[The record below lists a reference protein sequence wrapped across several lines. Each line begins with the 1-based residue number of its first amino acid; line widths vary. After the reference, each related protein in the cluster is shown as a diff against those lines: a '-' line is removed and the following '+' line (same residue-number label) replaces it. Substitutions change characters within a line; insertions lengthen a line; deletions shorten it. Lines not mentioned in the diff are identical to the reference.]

1 MLTLKQLR
9 HLRAILKHGT
19 IHAAADALHLT
30 QSAITRSLN
39 TLEESL
45 GIRLFE
51 RAKTGMTP
59 TDFCLKIASDCS
71 QVLLDIDDIE
81 REASLYRQVESGEL
95 NIAVG
100 RAIKEL
106 ALRDTLPEFMVTR
119 PKISV
124 SVSEGTPNELS
135 YRLKQR
141 EIDLLLAGFG
151 SYRSDEELVHQ
162 HLADVPLSI
171 VVRKGH
177 PLEAAV
183 NVPLK
188 QLGGYP
194 LIASTLLTS
203 SNPLLAA
210 LSNAAPILDRPILNC
225 GDYATLK
232 AVLLQTDAW
241 LPVPAQQ
248 FSEELRNQQ
257 LVQLDVRNDTLMI
270 ELSIIELKGRVR
282 SPAAQ
287 AFVELCQTHLSQ
299 LSKIPKH

>member
-162 HLADVPLSI
+162 HLANVPLSI

-210 LSNAAPILDRPILNC
+210 ISDAAPILDRPVLNC

-270 ELSIIELKGRVR
+270 ELSIIELKGRAR